1 MLHYMQ
7 IICFENT
14 QYYLTQHS
22 CSTPF
27 EDLPIWKIQWKNL
40 HVILLIF
47 RSGETIF
54 TLGRSLIHE
63 FWKNYQILHF
73 SLSKIWNYWVG
84 DLVPRSAGPAYYISQ
99 WSILNKTH
107 PFGPLSF
114 LLEDLG
120 RKLAPIITHIVAIDT
135 VTAITTAAVLISL
148 NDEIIFHLQDLII
161 TVASPL
167 FCSSKSVWK
176 SSWWHIFKQS
186 ARKSI
191 CRVVYFRRIARIRRK
206 IAPLFHRNN

>member
-73 SLSKIWNYWVG
+73 SLSKIWKYWG
-84 DLVPRSAGPAYYISQ
+84 GHDLPDLPRSAAPENTWLLYLSKYLLSRYYYLDWKRDWKQES
-99 WSILNKTH
+99 LNMDEGVREVLSALLTKTVCF
-107 PFGPLSF
+107 PSDCPNLFKWLEMFSF
-114 LLEDLG
+114 LWE
-120 RKLAPIITHIVAIDT
+120 RE
-135 VTAITTAAVLISL
+135 S
-148 NDEIIFHLQDLII
+148 E
-161 TVASPL
+161 
-167 FCSSKSVWK
+167 
-176 SSWWHIFKQS
+176 
-186 ARKSI
+186 
-191 CRVVYFRRIARIRRK
+191 
-206 IAPLFHRNN
+206 